1 MADYVPAPG
10 GQVLDELDEELE
22 TPRMWRVLLHND
34 NYTTMEFVVE
44 VLVEIFRKPQSV
56 AATIM
61 LHVHERGVGEC
72 GTFPRD
78 IAETKVRQ
86 VDARA
91 QRAGYPLRCT
101 MEPE

>member
-22 TPRMWRVLLHND
+22 TPRLWRVLLHND
-34 NYTTMEFVVE
+34 NYTTMDFVVE
-44 VLVEIFRKPQSV
+44 ILVEVFRKSPPI

-61 LHVHERGVGEC
+61 MHVHERGIGEC
-72 GTFPRD
+72 GIFPRD

-86 VDARA
+86 VDVRA
-91 QRAGYPLRCT
+91 KRAGFPLRCT

>member
-22 TPRMWRVLLHND
+22 TPRLWRVLLHND
-34 NYTTMEFVVE
+34 NYTTMDFVVE
-44 VLVEIFRKPQSV
+44 ILVEVFRKPQPV

-72 GTFPRD
+72 GIFPRD

-91 QRAGYPLRCT
+91 QRAGFPLRCT